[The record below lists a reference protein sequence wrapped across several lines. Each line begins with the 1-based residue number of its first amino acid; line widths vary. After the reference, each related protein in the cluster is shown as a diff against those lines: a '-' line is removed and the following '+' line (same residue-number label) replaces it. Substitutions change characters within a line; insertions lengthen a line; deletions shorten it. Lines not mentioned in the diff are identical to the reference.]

1 MKMAIKATG
10 SALLVMTMLAAGC
23 GGRDVPVNEK
33 SNVATRVDGLTC
45 TENGV
50 SPELAALSG
59 GPYQNC
65 QGGDIPRSELQS
77 GTQSVSGCCGDL
89 LRTCKVT
96 GYSTL
101 NTLTCY
107 TYDGTCTRG
116 GVSPELAA
124 LPGGPYQNC
133 QGGTIPRIDL
143 QSGTQS
149 VSGCCG
155 DLVRTCKVTGYSTLN
170 TLTCL

>member
-1 MKMAIKATG
+1 MSIKATG
-10 SALLVMTMLAAGC
+10 SALLVMAMLAVGC
-23 GGRDVPVNEK
+23 GGGDVPVNEK

-45 TENGV
+45 TANGV
-50 SPELAALSG
+50 SPELAAMPG

-65 QGGDIPRSELQS
+65 QGGDIPRSE
-77 GTQSVSGCCGDL
+77 
-89 LRTCKVT
+89 
-96 GYSTL
+96 
-101 NTLTCY
+101 
-107 TYDGTCTRG
+107 
-116 GVSPELAA
+116 
-124 LPGGPYQNC
+124 
-133 QGGTIPRIDL
+133 L